1 MITLKVEITL
11 AASFPALTLHL
22 SLAVQNEACDM
33 SASYHK
39 DGINAPEA
47 VCMVLALFYEP
58 EYSQQSIIVAETPPT
73 NLYR

>member
-22 SLAVQNEACDM
+22 SLAVQNEAYDM
-33 SASYHK
+33 SASYRK
-39 DGINAPEA
+39 DGMNAPEA
-47 VCMVLALFYEP
+47 ACMVLALFYEP